1 MIMAV
6 FKGKLR
12 FGDVSLI
19 IENETQW
26 KELLKNYGTLTVDET
41 LEAIHNSLEEVEC
54 VVWVISW
61 LI

>member
-26 KELLKNYGTLTVDET
+26 KELLKNYGNLTVDET

>member
-1 MIMAV
+1 MAV

-26 KELLKNYGTLTVDET
+26 KELLKNYGNLTVDET
-41 LEAIHNSLEEVEC
+41 LESIYTSLAENEC
-54 VVWVISW
+54 FI
-61 LI
+61 

>member
-26 KELLKNYGTLTVDET
+26 KELLKNYGNLTVDET
-41 LEAIHNSLEEVEC
+41 LESIYTSLAENEC
-54 VVWVISW
+54 FIWVISW

>member
-1 MIMAV
+1 MAV

-54 VVWVISW
+54 VV
-61 LI
+61 